1 MNLPKVQGFSIVLVL
16 LLVMSGIGFT
26 VLYVQSANSAKE
38 KSDLTA
44 KVEMTEALNSIQAR
58 AWSELVKADENLTKA
73 SVSLRSTGLNGTA
86 ARAIM
91 TGLLENISYG
101 VDIVTVDSDGRI
113 VAAEPSKYQSSEGE
127 DIGGQAQVV
136 RLHETLM
143 PVMSDVFTM
152 VEGFEATDMQ
162 VPVFDQGGKFVGS
175 ISVTI
180 NLQEMLK
187 DIVGEELAGTSFQF
201 TCLQT
206 DGAELYDTD
215 ESQIGRNLF
224 TDPIYQNYTETLTFM
239 HQVVL
244 VSQGHGTYQYYRS
257 VASGEL
263 VNKEVY
269 WSSFGLHGAE
279 WRLLV
284 IRAM

>member
-1 MNLPKVQGFSIVLVL
+1 MNLPKVQGFSVVLVL

-26 VLYVQSANSAKE
+26 VLYVQNAGSAKE
-38 KSDLTA
+38 RSELTA
-44 KVEMTEALNSIQAR
+44 KVEMTSALNNIQAW

-91 TGLLENISYG
+91 TGLLENMTYG
-101 VDIVTVDSDGRI
+101 VDIVTVDDGGTI
-113 VAAEPSKYQSSEGE
+113 VAAEPSEYRSSEGE
-127 DIGGQAQVV
+127 YIGDQAQVV

-143 PVMSDVFTM
+143 PVLSDVFTM
-152 VEGFEATDMQ
+152 VEGFEAADMQ
-162 VPVFDQGGKFVGS
+162 VPVFDHENMFIGS
-175 ISVTI
+175 VSVTL
-180 NLQEMLK
+180 NLQEMLE
-187 DIVGEELAGTSFQF
+187 DIVKEDLAGTVFQF

-215 ESQIGRNLF
+215 EGQIGRNLF
-224 TDPIYQNYTETLTFM
+224 TDPIYQNYTETLAFM
-239 HQVVL
+239 HQVVQA
-244 VSQGHGTYQYYRS
+244 SQGHGTYQYYRS

-269 WSSFGLHGAE
+269 WSSFGIHGTE

-284 IRAM
+284 IRAI